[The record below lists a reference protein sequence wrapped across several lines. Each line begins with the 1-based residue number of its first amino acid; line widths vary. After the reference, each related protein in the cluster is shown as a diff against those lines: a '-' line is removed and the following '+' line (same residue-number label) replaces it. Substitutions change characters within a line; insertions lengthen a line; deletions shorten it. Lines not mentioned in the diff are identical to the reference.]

1 MPVMSYGVRLL
12 DGLEAMIEGANPRRF
27 RLGLVLPMSGVI
39 GLAGPSALEVVT
51 LAGRELQNSATSF
64 DRGLEFVLVDSGG
77 PPRRVAER
85 VADLAHSHAVDAF
98 VGLHTSDVL
107 EEIERALAHHPVPY
121 VFTPG
126 HEDAHRLPG
135 FYCSGEP
142 PQVMAAGLAR
152 VIAER
157 QVNEWAIVGTD
168 YVWPRAMRD
177 SARAV
182 IEAAGG
188 RVVLDRLLPLATVRR
203 ELPRFMDE
211 LIRSGARGVIV
222 NMPGRDLSTTLLA
235 IRARGL
241 DKALVRF
248 SGSLEENALYALGG
262 DRSGN
267 LYSTSHS
274 FESLESPRHQELNDK
289 YRFAFGDES
298 PVLNSWA
305 EHCYDGVHLLAGL
318 ERSGLLST
326 TSLDSRPDNPTPA
339 EAIRLRPQ
347 YESHLAV
354 AVGMTFE
361 VL

>member
-1 MPVMSYGVRLL
+1 M
-12 DGLEAMIEGANPRRF
+12 
-27 RLGLVLPMSGVI
+27 GLVLPMSGVI
-39 GLAGPSALEVVT
+39 GLAGPSALEAVT
-51 LAGRELQNSATSF
+51 LAGRELQHSATSF
-64 DRGLEFVLVDSGG
+64 DRGLEFVLIDSGG

-85 VADLAHSHAVDAF
+85 VADLAHSHTVDAF

-107 EEIERALAHHPVPY
+107 EAIEHALAPGPVPY

-126 HEDAHRLPG
+126 HEDADRLPG

-142 PQVMAAGLAR
+142 PQVMAVGLAR
-152 VIAER
+152 VIADR
-157 QVNEWAIVGTD
+157 HVSEWAIVGTD

-182 IEAAGG
+182 IEANGG
-188 RVVLDRLLPLATVRR
+188 RVVLDRLLPLGRVRR
-203 ELPRFMDE
+203 EAPRFVDE

-235 IRARGL
+235 VRARGL
-241 DKALVRF
+241 DKALLRF

-274 FESLESPRHQELNDK
+274 FESLQSPRHQELNDK

-305 EHCYDGVHLLAGL
+305 EHCYDGVHLLARL
-318 ERSGLLST
+318 DRSGLLST
-326 TSLDSRPDNPTPA
+326 ASLDSHPDNHTPA
-339 EAIRLRPQ
+339 EAAMLRPQ